1 MEAFRVAVRGG
12 ISPTEFWGL
21 TPHLTRQAL
30 PALAERHNTT
40 IWLQAALMR
49 TKRLPELEKFAGRP
63 KEQGPPAD
71 LEAKMKAL
79 FKNEKVVHGKVK
91 R

>member
-1 MEAFRVAVRGG
+1 
-12 ISPTEFWGL
+12 
-21 TPHLTRQAL
+21 
-30 PALAERHNTT
+30 
-40 IWLQAALMR
+40 MR

-79 FKNEKVVHGKVK
+79 FKNEKVVHGRIKK
-91 R
+91 

>member
-12 ISPTEFWGL
+12 ISPTEFWQMTPYL
-21 TPHLTRQAL
+21 TKQAL

-40 IWLQAALMR
+40 IWTQAALIR
-49 TKRLPELEKFAGRP
+49 AKKLPELEKFAGRP
-63 KEQGPPAD
+63 KEQTTPAD